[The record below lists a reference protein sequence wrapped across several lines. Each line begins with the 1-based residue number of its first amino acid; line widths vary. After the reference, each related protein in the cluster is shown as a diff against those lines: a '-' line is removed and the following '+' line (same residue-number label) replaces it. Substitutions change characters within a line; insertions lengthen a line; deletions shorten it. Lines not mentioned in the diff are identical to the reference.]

1 MKWRELF
8 HGAEREGGGREG
20 EREGK
25 GERSSSNGDDGSVSK
40 FIYSE
45 NIVPSVTRNRPRKY
59 IDARCYKLTTRII
72 IVLNSARMAGG
83 KSDRMASSLK
93 AAA

>member
-1 MKWRELF
+1 MEWRELF
-8 HGAEREGGGREG
+8 HRATVVAATVVAAAVVAYE
-20 EREGK
+20 
-25 GERSSSNGDDGSVSK
+25 
-40 FIYSE
+40 FIYRE
-45 NIVPSVTRNRPRKY
+45 NVVPSVTRNRPRKY

-83 KSDRMASSLK
+83 KSDISRGRAGGSAESLK